1 MSICYILSMEELIKL
16 GNNIRA
22 ERNRLRMSQ
31 EQLAAKADLQTNHI
45 INIENGKYD
54 IKFTTLLAIMK
65 ALNVPFDKLYY

>member
-1 MSICYILSMEELIKL
+1 
-16 GNNIRA
+16 
-22 ERNRLRMSQ
+22 MSQ

-45 INIENGKYD
+45 SNIENGKYD

>member
-45 INIENGKYD
+45 SNIENGKYD